1 MCGTSRSRKRQLLP
15 QTSPFLL
22 GQQIASL
29 QKCYIFLHRPHQL
42 LALCFLIQHIHST
55 LETLCLL
62 SIQSLRVLRG
72 HWPLRIDRGRRHVAL
87 WVAKCIGLVDQF
99 VFTRHYH
106 LPYISPRECT
116 LSPLYH
122 LCMCGF
128 SLAFTSRFDTHRA
141 NLCRYRPKWV
151 DREG

>member
-29 QKCYIFLHRPHQL
+29 QKCYIFLNRPHQL

-62 SIQSLRVLRG
+62 SIQSLRVY
-72 HWPLRIDRGRRHVAL
+72 PYFSFY
-87 WVAKCIGLVDQF
+87 F
-99 VFTRHYH
+99 VS
-106 LPYISPRECT
+106 LPPYISNF
-116 LSPLYH
+116 LFKL
-122 LCMCGF
+122 
-128 SLAFTSRFDTHRA
+128 LAKYSNF
-141 NLCRYRPKWV
+141 
-151 DREG
+151 